1 MAVVEYAD
9 KKRQTP
15 PPELELG
22 WNMRAFGGLPEPGG
36 QLDQPVELMKRIRIA
51 LNIESLWN
59 TFKRIKPGAFI
70 DWKHNNPDDW
80 NTINYIKEL
89 MRNG

>member
-1 MAVVEYAD
+1 MAVVEYVD

-22 WNMRAFGGLPEPGG
+22 WNMRAFGGLPESGG

-51 LNIESLWN
+51 LNTENVWN
-59 TFKRIKPGAFI
+59 VYKRIEPGKFI
-70 DWKHNNPDDW
+70 DWKNRNPDDW
-80 NTINYIKEL
+80 KFINYIKEL
-89 MRNG
+89 MQNG